1 MFQFRYIA
9 VHFPLQRLYLKNRRR
24 AFKYIMSVVIL
35 SLLFTITKF
44 FEAETYTHNLEIAN
58 KNNTEKV
65 NKTIT
70 FLKPTDFRL
79 SPGYVKY
86 YNWSRLIVHGLLPFV
101 MLVYLNGL
109 MYQDIKSRRKD
120 WEWRDIRGRQTTLTE
135 VDNFNEDD
143 DDVLDNG
150 FPDEERNGVFEMET
164 TCAPKTK

>member
-44 FEAETYTHNLEIAN
+44 FEAETFTHNLEIAN

-65 NKTIT
+65 NKTVT

-86 YNWSRLIVHGLLPFV
+86 YNWSRLIVP
-101 MLVYLNGL
+101 LVILKG
-109 MYQDIKSRRKD
+109 
-120 WEWRDIRGRQTTLTE
+120 
-135 VDNFNEDD
+135 VDY
-143 DDVLDNG
+143 
-150 FPDEERNGVFEMET
+150 PPSPSHM
-164 TCAPKTK
+164 